1 MGCWELC
8 VGASHWLQKH
18 WFVADMILEV
28 QGKVL
33 TNTTVCLQEISLKQV
48 GKKQRQKED
57 ST

>member
-1 MGCWELC
+1 M
-8 VGASHWLQKH
+8 GASHWLQKH